1 MAPSGDESR
10 QEEPGEITRW
20 LSRLRAGDEGA
31 LERLVPL
38 LYDEL
43 RRLAR
48 ERLRAE
54 RAEHTLTPT
63 ALVHEAYLRL
73 TEQRRIPS
81 GSRLEFFAAASKTM
95 FRVLVDHARTRT
107 RQKRGGA
114 GTPVPLEEVE
124 PFLTERASEELLE
137 MEDALRRLA
146 QLEARAARIVELK
159 FFGGLSAEEIATL
172 LGVSL
177 RTVERDWQTARAWL
191 RKEVGAR
198 LAVSDDGF
206 GGPLAR
212 E

>member
-1 MAPSGDESR
+1 MLRLTMGRGD
-10 QEEPGEITRW
+10 GEITRW

-48 ERLRAE
+48 ERLRSE

-73 TEQRRIPS
+73 TEQRRIPA

-107 RQKRGGA
+107 RQKRGGV

-137 MEDALRRLA
+137 MEDALRRLS

-159 FFGGLSAEEIATL
+159 FFAGLTAEEIATL

-177 RTVERDWQTARAWL
+177 RTVERDWQTARAWV

-198 LAVSDDGF
+198 LAASDDGF